1 MKSAGASL
9 LAHMQG
15 EVTTLCTCWKV
26 TRTDG
31 RVFGFTDHT
40 SDLTISG
47 VTYSA
52 STGYTATAIKSSSA
66 LNVDNLDVQGALDST
81 TITDADLLAGLWD
94 FATVEIFVVNY
105 ADTSMGSM
113 NLRKGNIGNVQSGR
127 GAFVTELRGMMQR
140 LQQAVGR
147 LIMPACNAD
156 LGDARCGINLGTFPN
171 GTATGTVTSISSNR
185 NFTASDL
192 TGHATGWFD
201 GGLVTFTS
209 GDNEGLQME
218 VKTFTSGGA
227 VLLFLPMPYDVALSD
242 TFTITAGCDKSH
254 TVCNSTFS
262 NTINFRGFPHLP
274 GLGRLFSGS

>member
-1 MKSAGASL
+1 MKSVGASL

-31 RVFGFTDHT
+31 QVFGFTDH
-40 SDLTISG
+40 SENLTISG
-47 VTYSA
+47 ITYSA
-52 STGYTATAIKSSSA
+52 STGYTATAIKSTSA
-66 LNVDNLDVQGALDST
+66 LNVDNLDVQGALDSS
-81 TITDADLLAGLWD
+81 TITDGDLLAGLWD
-94 FATVEIFVVNY
+94 FATVEIFLVNY

-113 NLRKGNIGNVQSGR
+113 NLRKGNIGNVQTGR

-156 LGDARCGINLGTFPN
+156 LGDARCGVNLGTFPN
-171 GTATGTVTSISSNR
+171 GTVPDTITSVVSNR
-185 NFTASDL
+185 NFICSSLAPVS
-192 TGHATGWFD
+192 GWFD

-209 GDNEGLQME
+209 GLNDGLQME
-218 VKTFTSGGA
+218 VKAYATGGA
-227 VLLFLPMPYDVALSD
+227 ILLFLPMPYTVQVGD
-242 TFTITAGCDKSH
+242 TITITAGCDKAH
-254 TVCNSTFS
+254 TTCNSKFS

-274 GLGRLFSGS
+274 GIGRIFSGS